1 MRFTSMKP
9 APAALRA
16 ATALALLALATPA
29 LADTLRGQAQVT
41 HVTLYPDGA
50 SITRRVTIAA
60 APGSHRL
67 VIPGLPQGTDP
78 AALRMTAT
86 GARIGAV
93 SVQTGR
99 ALPPDLAEAP
109 AVTEA
114 RARLNEAEAAL
125 RQHDT
130 NTAAIRARAEA
141 AMDTVGFLRDLAK
154 ADRGALPADLG
165 PITAAVG
172 AQMLAA
178 RQAALTAEAEAEAT
192 APAREPLVRAVE
204 AAQAA
209 LDAVNPPDTERSAL
223 VIDLDKTG
231 SEPAVIETVIDDAR
245 AGWRPVY
252 DARLDRDAGKVAL
265 DRGVLVRQDT
275 GEDWQGARLTL
286 STARPA
292 EGARPTDLDS
302 EIVALLP
309 KGEAEGDS
317 AGYPASPMVKARAA
331 AQSADVMMEAAPA
344 PVVAEARMEGLTLVF
359 DYPRPADIRSGV
371 DGLRLALDSQT
382 LTAKVRAEAVPRFDT
397 RATLVAEA
405 TNGDQILLPGTASL
419 YNGTTRVGTAEIG
432 TTAAGDRVT
441 LGFGPIDGLTV
452 ERRIRERA
460 AGDRGIISR
469 SNTDAETAD
478 IIIKNLT
485 GRDWPLRVIDR
496 VPVSEDEAL
505 RVTWKADPAPTET
518 DPEGKR
524 GILHWD
530 QTLAAGATLNISLTA
545 DLAWPADR
553 RLLR

>member
-1 MRFTSMKP
+1 MRFTSMNP
-9 APAALRA
+9 ASAALRA

-29 LADTLRGQAQVT
+29 LADTLRGEAKVT
-41 HVTLYPDGA
+41 QVTLYPEGA
-50 SITRRVTIAA
+50 SITRRMTIS
-60 APGSHRL
+60 APAGAHRL

-114 RARLNEAEAAL
+114 RAALTEAEAAL

-130 NTAAIRARAEA
+130 LVAAIRARAEA

-154 ADRGALPADLG
+154 ADRGALPTDLSSLA
-165 PITAAVG
+165 AAVG

-178 RQAALTAEAEAEAT
+178 RQAALTAEAEAEAA
-192 APAREPLVRAVE
+192 APAREPLARAVE

-209 LDAVNPPDTERSAL
+209 LDAVNPPDTERTAL

-231 SEPAVIETVIDDAR
+231 TEPAVIDAVIDDGR

-252 DARLDRDAGKVAL
+252 DARLDQNADKMQL

-275 GEDWQGARLTL
+275 GEDWQGVQLTL

-292 EGARPTDLDS
+292 EGAMPTELDS
-302 EIVALLP
+302 ETVSLLP
-309 KGEAEGDS
+309 EGASESGD
-317 AGYPASPMVKARAA
+317 YPARSMAKAESVAEFAVDAA
-331 AQSADVMMEAAPA
+331 AVPSA
-344 PVVAEARMEGLTLVF
+344 PVMAESRMEGLTLVF

-419 YNGTTRVGTAEIG
+419 YDGRTRVGTAEIA

-452 ERRIRERA
+452 ERRIRDRT
-460 AGDRGIISR
+460 AGDRGIINR

-478 IIIKNLT
+478 IIVKNLT
-485 GRDWPLRVIDR
+485 TRDWPLRVIDR